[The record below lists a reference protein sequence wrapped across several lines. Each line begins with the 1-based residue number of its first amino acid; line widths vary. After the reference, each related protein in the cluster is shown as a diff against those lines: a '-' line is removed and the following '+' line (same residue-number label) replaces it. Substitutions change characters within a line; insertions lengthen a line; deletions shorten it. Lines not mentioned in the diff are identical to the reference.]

1 MQRLPAPGLAEPAGL
16 VFSADGK
23 SVLAASRAA
32 KSVTIFDFAGG
43 AATTLECDC
52 APTGVARLGSLF
64 RLTDA
69 GSGPVWLVDASASPA
84 RLVFVPARPN
94 P

>member
-1 MQRLPAPGLAEPAGL
+1 
-16 VFSADGK
+16 
-23 SVLAASRAA
+23 VLAASRAA